1 MIQHCLYRLLRL
13 FLAVFPLIC
22 RRLSRI
28 ALIAVAPA
36 VCLMAQEVEPL
47 APGDKAPVIKPQAIG
62 DANDGS
68 ILTRKDA
75 RAITLSIP
83 APRGMIIGRNGGV
96 FAQNRVVYRVALQ
109 FKQFQTADR
118 DFVLKWGRERLVQ
131 LQALADELPTIRNID
146 DEELYNH
153 YRHRRWL
160 PLYVTREID
169 AEQAQLIRERLP
181 TDVVLTP
188 VYGRYYPNEKLAAHV
203 IGYSGSAGKLPKGPI
218 NYNEPLWE
226 EMEGRSGLEK
236 LFNERL
242 TGVPGRKRLIFDEHG
257 NKLIDY
263 QIERP
268 KPGGTVV
275 TSLDLKWQ
283 QIAEQTLSEGCER
296 GAFVV
301 IDCITGEVLVMASWP
316 SFDLNAFIPR
326 ISNEAFQALKD
337 DPGAPLYGRA
347 FQSAYPPASTFKPIV
362 AMSALNE
369 GLITAETLVDCPVTV
384 LVGDVDFNNW
394 YKEPEGEINVM
405 RAIARSCNT
414 WFYQVAIALR
424 PEPFVDLARK
434 LGFGEKTGL
443 PLIGETPGIL
453 PDNEWMMKHERR
465 PILDGDTANLSI
477 GQGSLLSSPLQ
488 VAQMMAGIGNG
499 RVLPKLKLINQ
510 LQDKRGR
517 VEEAAVPEPREQ
529 LGLSAYSVAVTR
541 LGMSDV
547 VNRAGGTGLGAQ
559 LSYTTLCG
567 KTGTA
572 QWGPEDKNQRLA
584 WFAGFL
590 PEQNP
595 RYAFAV
601 LYEGKPDER
610 VSGGRKAA
618 PMVRKFFEAIKDD
631 IKEKI
636 APPKKA
642 SVVIE
647 EIDEGKVRKAVPVEG
662 AEVIPYVPP
671 VYIPPR
677 DLPLGPQPL
686 DLFRPQIGL
695 PKKAVPVDEGA
706 LGPQEP

>member
-1 MIQHCLYRLLRL
+1 MFLNFQRWMTRLIVLPVI
-13 FLAVFPLIC
+13 LAVSLP
-22 RRLSRI
+22 
-28 ALIAVAPA
+28 
-36 VCLMAQEVEPL
+36 AQEV

-62 DANDGS
+62 DARDGN
-68 ILTRKDA
+68 IENRPDA
-75 RAITLSIP
+75 RVITLSIP

-96 FAQNRVVYRVALQ
+96 FAQNRVVYRIALQ
-109 FKQFQTADR
+109 FRQFQTADR
-118 DFVLKWGRERLVQ
+118 QFVVNWGRERLEK
-131 LQALADELPTIRNID
+131 LKALAAELPAIRELD
-146 DEELYNH
+146 DNQLYAH

-169 AEQAQLIRERLP
+169 AETAKKLRDRLP
-181 TDVVLTP
+181 TGIVLTP
-188 VYGRYYPNEKLAAHV
+188 VYGRYYPNENLAAHV
-203 IGYSGSAGKLPKGPI
+203 IGYSGSVGKLPKGPI

-226 EMEGRSGLEK
+226 EMEGRAGLEK
-236 LFNERL
+236 LFNDRL
-242 TGVPGRKRLIFDEHG
+242 SGEAGQKRLLFDEHG
-257 NKLIDY
+257 NKLIEE
-263 QIERP
+263 QLKRP

-275 TSLDLKWQ
+275 TTLDLKWQ

-301 IDCITGEVLVMASWP
+301 IDCITGEVLVLASWP

-326 ISNEAFQALKD
+326 ISTEAFQALKD

-369 GLITAETLVDCPVTV
+369 GLITAETVVDCPVTIT
-384 LVGDVDFNNW
+384 VGDVEFNNW

-424 PEPFVDLARK
+424 PDPFVDLARRM
-434 LGFGEKTGL
+434 GFGQKSGL

-453 PDNEWMMKHERR
+453 PDNEWMMKHENR

-499 RVLPKLKLINQ
+499 RVVPKLKLVNQ
-510 LQDKRGR
+510 LQDQRGR
-517 VEEAAVPEPREQ
+517 VEEAVVPEPREQ
-529 LGLSAYSVAVTR
+529 LNLSAYSVAVTR

-618 PMVRKFFEAIKDD
+618 PMVRKFFEAVKDD
-631 IKEKI
+631 IKPKI

-642 SVVIE
+642 AVVFE
-647 EIDEGKVRKAVPVEG
+647 DIDQDNIQKAVPVEG
-662 AEVIPYVPP
+662 NPAPPPGFVPP
-671 VYIPPR
+671 I
-677 DLPLGPQPL
+677 DAQPL
-686 DLFRPQIGL
+686 QAIPLDVLPPPPGVGL
-695 PKKAVPVDEGA
+695 PKRAVPVHESIEGNNFN
-706 LGPQEP
+706 P